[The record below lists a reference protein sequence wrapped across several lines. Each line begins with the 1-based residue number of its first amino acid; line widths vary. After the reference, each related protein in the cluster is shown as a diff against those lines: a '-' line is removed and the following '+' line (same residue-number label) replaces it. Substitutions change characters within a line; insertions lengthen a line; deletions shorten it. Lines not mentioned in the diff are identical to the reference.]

1 MLCPQVNQLL
11 SLFFIIMV
19 QVVITTEWYV
29 INMPLQT
36 KVTFLQKKIE
46 PHSFST
52 RR

>member
-1 MLCPQVNQLL
+1 M

-46 PHSFST
+46 PHSLST